1 MAGICD
7 ASRCDGR
14 LHPLENTNSDAS
26 ILDVVLTVSSMR
38 CVSDLRIALINPQH
52 CRFAFR
58 RSFALSAL
66 AFLPQGAS
74 PFALSCFHR
83 RRDPR

>member
-26 ILDVVLTVSSMR
+26 ILDVVLTVSTMR
-38 CVSDLRIALINPQH
+38 CVADLRIGLINAQH
-52 CRFAFR
+52 CRLGFR
-58 RSFALSAL
+58 GSLALSAL
-66 AFLPQGAS
+66 A
-74 PFALSCFHR
+74 
-83 RRDPR
+83 